1 MAFGGWRFASAG
13 LFDRFDSLL
22 SIATEAHECQRWVMN
37 STGEECMHITAL
49 NWPEGVIPSNEAEG
63 IANLLDPPL
72 LVVSAIDQIGVCLYL
87 VINLFDPSCLLIS
100 AKSGIGPCIASS
112 ELGPLLEAP
121 PANVI
126 EFSYHFSSI
135 IVLFI
140 I

>member
-1 MAFGGWRFASAG
+1 
-13 LFDRFDSLL
+13 
-22 SIATEAHECQRWVMN
+22 MN
-37 STGEECMHITAL
+37 SIGEECIHITAL
-49 NWPEGVIPSNEAEG
+49 NWPHEGVISSNETEE
-63 IANLLDPPL
+63 IAILLDPPL
-72 LVVSAIDQIGVCLYL
+72 LVVSAIDQIGICLYL

-112 ELGPLLEAP
+112 ELGPLLKAP